1 MLLAHRVQ
9 RLGEGDEVAGDQ
21 PGSLMDQL
29 IKRMLAVGA
38 RLTPIDWPG
47 VAGDAVAVEGN
58 VLAVTLHCQLLKIGG
73 EALQILLV
81 GEYADGLG
89 AKEVGVPN
97 R

>member
-38 RLTPIDWPG
+38 WLT
-47 VAGDAVAVEGN
+47 
-58 VLAVTLHCQLLKIGG
+58 
-73 EALQILLV
+73 
-81 GEYADGLG
+81 
-89 AKEVGVPN
+89 